1 MQVEEARECF
11 GLLFRPYK
19 TSMRQ
24 HFMASNNKILQ
35 FSNTSFSNSHFIL
48 NAFRYPDVH
57 IAIYTGDLDADPEKI
72 LSRTEKT
79 FNVKLRPNIEFI
91 YLHGRK
97 WVEASTYPYF
107 TLLGQSLGS
116 ICLGIE
122 ALNNLTPGDVIDAL
136 VLFHSFY

>member
-1 MQVEEARECF
+1 MQSVKPDTLCTVH
-11 GLLFRPYK
+11 LHSPLYLISLFTYIHH
-19 TSMRQ
+19 SYLISN
-24 HFMASNNKILQ
+24 AS
-35 FSNTSFSNSHFIL
+35 
-48 NAFRYPDVH
+48 RYPDVH

-79 FNVKLRPNIEFI
+79 FNLKLRPNIEFV

-116 ICLGIE
+116 VYLGIE
-122 ALNNLTPGDVIDAL
+122 ALNNLTPGDVINCL
-136 VLFHSFY
+136 NMFILFYNFY